1 MKLTDRGMD
10 VLIGVILG
18 ATIGLHYP
26 LDSFKLLF
34 VILSVVGV
42 LKLAVKKAPRL
53 GEDQR
58 DCPEIRAVSFFVVE
72 WWLLLVEE

>member
-1 MKLTDRGMD
+1 MKLNDRTID

-34 VILSVVGV
+34 VLLSVMGV
-42 LKLAVKKAPRL
+42 LKLAVK
-53 GEDQR
+53 
-58 DCPEIRAVSFFVVE
+58 
-72 WWLLLVEE
+72 